1 MGRLI
6 VGLTGAFGSGT
17 TFLADNFFAKM
28 GFTKYSLSEVLK
40 AKYAEETGAPHASRH
55 DLGISFAKMT
65 AQSWQKKLTTGIFL
79 NAIKMRT
86 LL

>member
-40 AKYAEETGAPHASRH
+40 AKYAE
-55 DLGISFAKMT
+55 
-65 AQSWQKKLTTGIFL
+65 
-79 NAIKMRT
+79 
-86 LL
+86 